1 MTLNDVRQTLTL
13 IAFFSLVVTG
23 CDDGASRPPP
33 DRIINLGADA
43 GGTGCSQPF
52 FPAEEPDMSPL
63 APPEFVTEDGQEQR
77 LVRPGQELLAEIT
90 VSSATR
96 QIFVELSNAWSPQV
110 IFMQELETPGNQTI
124 PLTFLTDSD
133 NRGRFYMQ
141 ITLCGEDCNEREV
154 IFDIIEPDLDNT
166 ANTGINA
173 DYERTL
179 IENGEVVRVDQ
190 TCVRPNTVLIQ

>member
-1 MTLNDVRQTLTL
+1 
-13 IAFFSLVVTG
+13 
-23 CDDGASRPPP
+23 
-33 DRIINLGADA
+33 
-43 GGTGCSQPF
+43 
-52 FPAEEPDMSPL
+52 MSPL

-90 VSSATR
+90 VSGATR

-110 IFMQELETPGNQTI
+110 ILMQELETPGNQTI